1 LSDRSTRQP
10 NPYDLGVSLETRRK
24 LLDGA
29 LLALREQ
36 GVAGVSARS
45 IAAAAGVNQALVFYH
60 FGSVD
65 ELLSAACI
73 TLSKERIANYTQQ
86 LAEVTTLRQLLEL
99 SRQLH
104 SDETD
109 EGNITVLAQM
119 LAGARTNPRLAEATN
134 QALVLW
140 TSPVEATLER
150 LLATSP
156 LRDVLDVPS
165 LARAATATLI
175 GLELYQGVDPAG
187 ADSAFTAF
195 EQVAVFV
202 EIADNLGPVAKRALR
217 TILNRQK
224 SR

>member
-1 LSDRSTRQP
+1 LTA
-10 NPYDLGVSLETRRK
+10 YDLDVSLETRRK

-29 LLALREQ
+29 LLALREH

-65 ELLSAACI
+65 ELLSAACMAV
-73 TLSKERIANYTQQ
+73 SEERFANYGQR
-86 LAEVTTLRQLLEL
+86 LAQATTLRELLDL

-104 SDETD
+104 AEETD
-109 EGNITVLAQM
+109 KGNISVLAQM
-119 LAGARTNPRLAEATN
+119 LAGARTNPRLAEATS
-134 QALVLW
+134 QALELW

-175 GLELYQGVDPAG
+175 GLELYQAVDPAG
-187 ADSAFTAF
+187 ADSAFSTF
-195 EQVAVFV
+195 EQVAVLV
-202 EIADNLGPVAKRALR
+202 EVADNLSPVAKRALR
-217 TILNRQK
+217 AMLNRKK